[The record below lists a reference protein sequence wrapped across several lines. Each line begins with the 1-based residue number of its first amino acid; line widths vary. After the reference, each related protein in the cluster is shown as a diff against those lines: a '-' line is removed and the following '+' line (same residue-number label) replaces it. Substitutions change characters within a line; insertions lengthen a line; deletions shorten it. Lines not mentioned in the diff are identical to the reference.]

1 MTDSAKWEKERGRA
15 GQGRAGVCVAD
26 QRQLYSSISEM
37 KIATPVKVEVF
48 TKRRTRGG
56 KRNKEGE
63 LCNPRCPG
71 KWLVGNLCVFFCF
84 VFLLCCV

>member
-1 MTDSAKWEKERGRA
+1 MTDSAKWEKECGRA

-63 LCNPRCPG
+63 LCNLRCPG
-71 KWLVGNLCVFFCF
+71 KWQLNLLPCRK
-84 VFLLCCV
+84 LSM

>member
-63 LCNPRCPG
+63 LCNLRCPG
-71 KWLVGNLCVFFCF
+71 MLNL
-84 VFLLCCV
+84 LLSQKLSM